1 MATPPPPGDSS
12 NLLHL
17 PRVRANLWE
26 SGISS
31 VLALSPLGHMLL
43 SDSCLTA
50 LARGTQSFQPKF
62 DKHTFLLS
70 VLLWAICQG
79 GMVPSLA
86 RQDAEIGP
94 PRKVQRQCCPQR
106 ERGAGG
112 EGAPQDPREP
122 GLGRLSP
129 SKMLAPTAS
138 SVTRSGTLR
147 QKRLPQTE
155 CFKAVLPKHPDAY
168 TFLGTL
174 FRRGC
179 WSRGL
184 EHSL

>member
-1 MATPPPPGDSS
+1 MPLATPPPPGDSS

-79 GMVPSLA
+79 GMVPSLG

-106 ERGAGG
+106 ERGGRGRRRSSGSKRARTWAAEPKQDAG
-112 EGAPQDPREP
+112 PHSQ
-122 GLGRLSP
+122 LGHQIRHP
-129 SKMLAPTAS
+129 SAEETATDR
-138 SVTRSGTLR
+138 V
-147 QKRLPQTE
+147 
-155 CFKAVLPKHPDAY
+155 F
-168 TFLGTL
+168 
-174 FRRGC
+174 
-179 WSRGL
+179 
-184 EHSL
+184 